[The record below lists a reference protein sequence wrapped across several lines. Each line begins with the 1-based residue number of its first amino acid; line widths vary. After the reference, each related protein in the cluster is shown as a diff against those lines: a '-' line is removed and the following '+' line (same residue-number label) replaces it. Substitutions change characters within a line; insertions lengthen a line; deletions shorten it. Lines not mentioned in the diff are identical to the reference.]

1 MSETDINQQDFVE
14 EYFRD
19 LWEQAKLGKRVELKE
34 RISENIQK
42 YFADANKEFYNN
54 QLKNL
59 RSFRDLR
66 TNRDFFENDE
76 EFNIWLQSLSKLNGK
91 SAGKN
96 KKSVLKL
103 LQGMV
108 ALKERMRTSQNTNLV
123 EGNKEGEPV
132 PVPGPVGRPR
142 KKQKNSDGAAVPSA
156 GTTSSENAS
165 ALITTDQH
173 STPQAGSSNNT
184 QTGGKRKR
192 GFYEEEIKKLDERKQ
207 SLDNTAK
214 LIQSGNNLL
223 SSLFQITSNPGS
235 FKKPQKYVG
244 IPQIDFKDFESRIDT
259 GLDKG
264 FTAYDKINAE
274 HESDIKQIE
283 NSYKAMSEG
292 LLRVI
297 SATEQSRSAYQ
308 NLFRTDST
316 DYTKIKEI
324 NDNLSL
330 IKTRLTTPN

>member
-19 LWEQAKLGKRVELKE
+19 LWVQAKLGQGVELKE
-34 RISENIQK
+34 RISDNIEK
-42 YFADANKEFYNN
+42 YFAKANKAFYNE
-54 QLKNL
+54 QLQNL

-123 EGNKEGEPV
+123 EGNKEGN
-132 PVPGPVGRPR
+132 PR

-308 NLFRTDST
+308 NIFRTDST

-330 IKTRLTTPN
+330 IKTRLTTSN